1 VAASKIMQ
9 KTRPPKNCDNS
20 QTTAPTLKR
29 DYYESS
35 YLFEEGQTEGK
46 DVFEDVDVMNMA
58 HEFVGKVLQ
67 RRSRKNKRRK
77 DDSSGTL

>member
-1 VAASKIMQ
+1 MQ
-9 KTRPPKNCDNS
+9 KTRPPKQCNNS
-20 QTTAPTLKR
+20 QAIARTLKR
-29 DYYESS
+29 NYYESS
-35 YLFEEGQTEGK
+35 YSFEEGQAEGK

-77 DDSSGTL
+77 DDSGETLRILG